1 MRMWDL
7 RANKCEGLM
16 ETPTRSAI
24 AFDQQVASWL
34 ASCYS
39 PVISPCEGLYHAHR
53 SLQHGRRVGLK
64 DKSASG
70 GSIPDTLLGDEQIG

>member
-24 AFDQQVASWL
+24 AFDQQVASCH

-39 PVISPCEGLYHAHR
+39 TVISPCKGLKHTHR
-53 SLQHGRRVGLK
+53 SLQHGRKVGLK

-70 GSIPDTLLGDEQIG
+70 GSNPGTLLGDEPVG